1 MPGFLLIVLNRAD
14 TARAC
19 LQGAAQIAGAMNDA
33 RILALC
39 VRVDPASTI
48 FPSEQVLTKERRAR
62 LESDAAQLA
71 AAVNRTFN
79 SWTDENPDWL
89 PGRASWSAPVSTI
102 QQQLRTR
109 GRGADL
115 IVLASPA
122 NAQEFH
128 RREPLQSAV
137 FDAQRPVLV
146 VPNKVIETLG
156 RSIAIFWD
164 DQPSTIKTVLDAM
177 PLLDRAEEVFVLI
190 TINGDAPKPELPQLL
205 IDHGIDAVVHPIA
218 SGPGPRGAA
227 LLEHAYQ
234 LAADLLIMGA
244 YPHPWIELMPGGL
257 TRYVISH
264 ADLPILMRH

>member
-19 LQGAAQIAGAMNDA
+19 LQGAAQIADAVNEA

-48 FPSEQVLTKERRAR
+48 FPSEQVLTNERRAR
-62 LESDAAQLA
+62 LESDAAQLTA
-71 AAVNRTFN
+71 AIKRIFN
-79 SWTDENPDWL
+79 GWREENPDW
-89 PGRASWSAPVSTI
+89 PSGRTSWSAPVSTV

-122 NAQEFH
+122 NVQEFH
-128 RREPLQSAV
+128 RREPLQSAI

-146 VPNKVIETLG
+146 VPNKVRETIG

-190 TINGDAPKPELPQLL
+190 TMDGDAPKPGLPQLL
-205 IDHGIDAVVHPIA
+205 MDHGIDAVIHPIA
-218 SGPGPRGAA
+218 SGPAPRGAA
-227 LLEHAYQ
+227 MLDHAYQ
-234 LAADLLIMGA
+234 LGADLLIMGA
-244 YPHPWIELMPGGL
+244 YPHPLVELMPGGL
-257 TRYVISH
+257 TRYMVSH